1 MSVSVLDYGCVI
13 KNIIV
18 PAKNGP
24 VDVVLGHDTMA
35 DYENDFTS
43 SGSTCC
49 GAFVGRYA
57 NRIENAVFTLGGK
70 TYQLEKNNGENHLHG
85 CFSRKIYEVKYFG
98 DTLLMEAVSPDG
110 EDGFPGTLKI
120 AVRYTLTD
128 DNTFRMDYRVSSDAD
143 TLVNL
148 TNHSYF
154 NLDGGGDVLNQKLRI
169 YASRYLEGNNATC
182 PTGNIL
188 PVANTPMDFTAGKT
202 IGKEIDTGF
211 SQTTMVGGG
220 YDHCYVIDRARGSS
234 QSICAW
240 ATSDKTG
247 ISMKLYTTQPGIH
260 KLEGLASQYEGS
272 QLQRQV
278 YVDGRPKSANKDLP
292 YSVDALFTAI
302 NTGRMVRFRYKK
314 AGRPAPYTISPWQM
328 AWENGCYYLIA
339 YQDEKE
345 PVGIRHYRVDKM
357 AGVTVLDEPRRGKEQ
372 FADLDL
378 PAYLKKHFQMFGGPE
393 YRVTLRC
400 TSDLESAMRER
411 FGASPIF
418 VPEGKEHFHFDVPVC
433 VSDQFYGWVCGFGG
447 KIEVVSPAEV
457 RDGLRA
463 LNERLVKMHQ

>member
-1 MSVSVLDYGCVI
+1 M
-13 KNIIV
+13 
-18 PAKNGP
+18 PR
-24 VDVVLGHDTMA
+24 
-35 DYENDFTS
+35 S
-43 SGSTCC
+43 S
-49 GAFVGRYA
+49 
-57 NRIENAVFTLGGK
+57 
-70 TYQLEKNNGENHLHG
+70 
-85 CFSRKIYEVKYFG
+85 
-98 DTLLMEAVSPDG
+98 
-110 EDGFPGTLKI
+110 
-120 AVRYTLTD
+120 
-128 DNTFRMDYRVSSDAD
+128 
-143 TLVNL
+143 
-148 TNHSYF
+148 
-154 NLDGGGDVLNQKLRI
+154 NQKLKLLRI
-169 YASRYLEGNNATC
+169 YNYLLEYTDGEHTVTAADIIKELERYGISAERKSIYSDLEALADMGVDVQKSADGWFIGEREFDLPELKLLVDAVQSSRVISKAS
-182 PTGNIL
+182 
-188 PVANTPMDFTAGKT
+188 
-202 IGKEIDTGF
+202 
-211 SQTTMVGGG
+211 
-220 YDHCYVIDRARGSS
+220 
-234 QSICAW
+234 
-240 ATSDKTG
+240 SDK
-247 ISMKLYTTQPGIH
+247 LIH

-393 YRVTLRC
+393 HRVTLRC